1 MPRTP
6 AASDRFAAVTALATT
21 LILFAAESHDA
32 AEEGQK
38 VITAMLIVGLVFIG
52 VIALGEL
59 TKYVTHRRRD

>member
-1 MPRTP
+1 MGL
-6 AASDRFAAVTALATT
+6 LATF
-21 LILFAAESHDA
+21 LPLAAEAVHDA

-59 TKYVTHRRRD
+59 SKAVAHRRRD

>member
-1 MPRTP
+1 V
-6 AASDRFAAVTALATT
+6 SALAA
-21 LILFAAESHDA
+21 ILPLLAEADA

-59 TKYVTHRRRD
+59 SRYVVSRRRD